1 MKKRLLF
8 TGAFTLGVSVFFF
21 AQTEQQRL
29 KIAKEYNQQKLDKIV
44 NESKL
49 KEQKQKAELAEFL
62 KTNNLPLKIQ
72 HKEGGVSE
80 LIRVENGVPIYFTNN
95 NVAAAKSTRANH
107 LNTGG
112 SLGLQLDG
120 QGMAA
125 YVWDAGSVRPTHREV
140 VGRVTIKDRASSR
153 GDNHSTHVG
162 GTIAASGVAPAA
174 KGMASKALINS
185 YDWTS
190 DYSEASTAAGAGM
203 LLSNHSYGYNSLS
216 LPDWYFGAYIGES
229 ADWDRLMCSAPYYL
243 MCVAAG
249 NDGSNYGYNQSTGK
263 YELLNASPLG
273 GTTNDYDKLTG
284 HATSKNALVVANA
297 NDADVDAQ
305 GNILSPVT
313 IAPSSSQ
320 GPTDDLRIK
329 PDISGNGVQLY
340 SSVAYTSTSTANTYG
355 DAYYDSYT
363 GTSMAT
369 PNVTGSLLL
378 VQQHYNS
385 KEGQFMLGAQLKGL
399 ALHTADD
406 AGMEGPDAN
415 FGWGLLNVKRMVETI
430 NSRGVSSSI
439 ENLNLA
445 NGTSYTKKIVSDGVT
460 PIKVSISW
468 YDPAGAVQT
477 SSELNGSAKRLV
489 NDLDLRVTSS
499 NGTTYFPWALTSRST
514 NAKKDNNSDNFER
527 VDLGVVPAGEYT
539 VSISHKGVLTNSR
552 QNYTLIVT
560 GANMGGSTT
569 PTPTPTVCGDPSS
582 MQVSNVTSSTATVSW
597 TASSSANVNYTLQ
610 YKLASSSSWVDL
622 ETTTS
627 TSVAL
632 TSLSADTAYDLRVRT
647 NCSSTSM
654 SNYASI
660 SFRTAAAV
668 VTSCNGSYEPNNS
681 FSAATRITALNTDY
695 NAAIETTTDKDYY
708 VLTTGTAGY
717 VTVKLSGL
725 THDIDLRLYNSSGT
739 QIKSSLNSGTTSE
752 LIQAYLAAGTYY
764 VLVSPYSG
772 SSPNTCYTLRLEPG
786 YTRFAEGTVDM
797 VSSSNDFKV
806 YPNPVTD
813 VAYVDVPEKLSKNAT
828 IKVYDMTGRMVIETK
843 AEAGV
848 NKLNVSNLATGAY
861 VVNVENDLETV
872 SSKFIKK

>member
-1 MKKRLLF
+1 MKKRVLF
-8 TGAFTLGVSVFFF
+8 TGAFTLGASVFFF

-29 KIAKEYNQQKLDKIV
+29 KITKEYNQQKLDKIV
-44 NESKL
+44 DESKL

-62 KTNNLPLKIQ
+62 KKNNLPLKIQ
-72 HKEGGVSE
+72 HKEGGTSE

-95 NVAAAKSTRANH
+95 NIAAARSTRANH

-120 QGMAA
+120 QGMTA
-125 YVWDAGSVRPTHREV
+125 YVWDAGSVRPSHREF
-140 VGRVTIKDRASSR
+140 GNRVTVGDGASHN
-153 GDNHSTHVG
+153 GDNHATHVG
-162 GTIAASGVAPAA
+162 GTIAATGVTAAA
-174 KGMASKALINS
+174 KGMASKALIRS
-185 YDWTS
+185 YDWSS
-190 DYSEASTAAGAGM
+190 DYSEASTAARAGM

-229 ADWDRLMCSAPYYL
+229 ADWDRLMYSAPYYL

-249 NDGSNYGYNQSTGK
+249 NDGSNYGYNQDTGK

-284 HATSKNALVVANA
+284 HSTSKNALVVANA
-297 NDADVDAQ
+297 NDANVDAQ
-305 GNILSPVT
+305 GNLLSVT
-313 IAPSSSQ
+313 IASSSSQ
-320 GPTDDLRIK
+320 GPTDDLRVK
-329 PDISGNGVQLY
+329 PDIAGNGVQVY
-340 SSVAYTSTSTANTYG
+340 SPVAYTSTSTGKTYG
-355 DAYYDSYT
+355 NAYYDSYT
-363 GTSMAT
+363 GTSMAS

-378 VQQHYNS
+378 VQQHYNN

-415 FGWGLLNVKRMVETI
+415 FGWGLLNVKKMVEAI
-430 NSRGVSSSI
+430 DARGTSSLI

-445 NGTSYTKKIVSDGVT
+445 NGAFYTKKIVSDGVA
-460 PIKVSISW
+460 PIRVSISW
-468 YDPAGAVQT
+468 YDPAGPLQT
-477 SSELNGSAKRLV
+477 SSQLNSSIKRLV

-499 NGTTYFPWALTSRST
+499 NGTIYFPWALTSRST

-539 VSISHKGVLTNSR
+539 VRVSHKGTLTNSS

-560 GANMGGSTT
+560 GANGGGATT
-569 PTPTPTVCGDPSS
+569 PTPTPTVCGDPSN
-582 MQVSNVTSSTATVSW
+582 MTVSDITSSAATVSW

-622 ETTTS
+622 TTTTS
-627 TSVAL
+627 TTVSL

-654 SNYASI
+654 SNYTSA
-660 SFRTAAAV
+660 SFRTLSAM
-668 VTSCNGSYEPNNS
+668 VTTCNGAYEPNNT
-681 FSAATRITALNTDY
+681 FSSATRITALNRDY
-695 NAAIETTTDKDYY
+695 NAAIETTTDRDYY
-708 VLTTGTAGY
+708 VLTTSTAGY

-725 THDIDLRLYNSSGT
+725 THDIDLRLYNSAGT
-739 QIKSSLNSGTTSE
+739 QIRSSLNSGTKSE

-772 SSPNTCYTLRLEPG
+772 SSPNSCYTLRLEPG
-786 YTRFAEGTVDM
+786 YTSFAEGASGM
-797 VSSSNDFKV
+797 VSSNNDFKV

-828 IKVYDMTGRMVIETK
+828 IKVYDMTGRMVLETK

-848 NKLNVSNLATGAY
+848 NKLNVSNLAAGAY
-861 VVNVENDLETV
+861 VVNVENDLETI